1 MPITQEFAFNGAGY
15 VTDAV
20 GAVLTGMA
28 VVSLALPRR
37 YSHSP
42 VELFHMNDI
51 CDTQKTVEEFL
62 KNEVDLGLL
71 HK

>member
-1 MPITQEFAFNGAGY
+1 
-15 VTDAV
+15 
-20 GAVLTGMA
+20 
-28 VVSLALPRR
+28 
-37 YSHSP
+37 
-42 VELFHMNDI
+42 MNDI

>member
-1 MPITQEFAFNGAGY
+1 MPLFSRFHVKPLKIKAFRH
-15 VTDAV
+15 
-20 GAVLTGMA
+20 
-28 VVSLALPRR
+28 SRP